1 VKKKEKEKTK
11 LKDHAY
17 CHYKEGRKKEKSFK
31 KVQTPRFWVLT
42 LLTER
47 GDAPIMHA
55 QVDDKKA
62 ARSPSM

>member
-1 VKKKEKEKTK
+1 MHIVTTRKKE
-11 LKDHAY
+11 
-17 CHYKEGRKKEKSFK
+17 RKKEKSFK
-31 KVQTPRFWVLT
+31 KVQTPRFWVLA

-47 GDAPIMHA
+47 VDAPIMHA